1 MEECYFQSN
10 RRLKPIKI
18 HSGTLLGIGIFH
30 FLRTHYLPC
39 IRGYKILAFRR
50 ILRSYSKQLSGSL
63 ENSGQPVTW
72 NQGKPENIKEK
83 KWSEESRKSQGVLH
97 FFSKATE
104 NHIFGSLVEGTHQIS
119 IYCRICVIKKS
130 CTLETELTLYIYG
143 N

>member
-72 NQGKPENIKEK
+72 NQGKPGNIKEK
-83 KWSEESRKSQGVLH
+83 KWSEESRKSQCFI
-97 FFSKATE
+97 FFQKPQKITFSAVWLKEHTKFLFIVESALSKKVALWKL
-104 NHIFGSLVEGTHQIS
+104 N
-119 IYCRICVIKKS
+119 
-130 CTLETELTLYIYG
+130 
-143 N
+143 